1 MNGISP
7 LTPRSLSTSTSP
19 NPAGPT
25 SNPKADSGEEK
36 GFDPTV
42 RVKLEGCGDSL
53 AGSDLLTSEGK
64 IGVKRPSQE
73 DSQEAPNLKKSNLDL
88 KLLLTSGI
96 SGMTVSQDENVFTTH
111 DAVSPRGTFHNLH
124 STSSLTL
131 IFTSGINQDGSC
143 PATVSEQV
151 LVPDTMVGLI
161 IGRGGEQISR
171 LQSESRCK
179 IQMAQ
184 DSQGLPHR

>member
-1 MNGISP
+1 MLIFLQILFFFSRLTTSLKIRNCSVSEYDRDMNGISP

-73 DSQEAPNLKKSNLDL
+73 DSQEAPKLKKSNLDL
-88 KLLLTSGI
+88 KSMFTSGI
-96 SGMTVSQDENVFTTH
+96 SGMTVSQDENVFKSYI
-111 DAVSPRGTFHNLH
+111 AVSP
-124 STSSLTL
+124 
-131 IFTSGINQDGSC
+131 
-143 PATVSEQV
+143 
-151 LVPDTMVGLI
+151 
-161 IGRGGEQISR
+161 
-171 LQSESRCK
+171 
-179 IQMAQ
+179 
-184 DSQGLPHR
+184 